1 MTVRMKIHHRDTED
15 AEKRTPVSPRSAAAY
30 YRPPTA
36 DCRHP
41 AATTPATLC
50 LTVAPPSEMARA
62 IGVKVER
69 RPPLDIPGVQL
80 FAEYCPKPATII
92 VYTDDYERA
101 VAHEL
106 YHHLGGR
113 DEREAREF
121 AEALLA
127 MANGKEVR

>member
-15 AEKRTPVSPRSAAAY
+15 AEKRTLVS
-30 YRPPTA
+30 
-36 DCRHP
+36 DCRHTAAMAP
-41 AATTPATLC
+41 ADLC

-62 IGVKVER
+62 MGVKVER

-127 MANGKEVR
+127 RANGKEAR